1 MFGMEPLWRR
11 QRQYGSKLYSAKPDV
26 SSGVSDLRRYLPTLG
41 RGYLEGT
48 TGGDGEGVD
57 VFVGS
62 APGVGVVAAAVTVD
76 LARRDTEVKIL
87 ADCSSVE
94 VDTIADFLTNVL
106 GLCVHLVR
114 RDGR

>member
-1 MFGMEPLWRR
+1 VGTFFDGLDRMHAMSTVIIDRPA
-11 QRQYGSKLYSAKPDV
+11 GSTHPRFPTV
-26 SSGVSDLRRYLPTLG
+26 RYPIDY
-41 RGYLEGT
+41 GYLEGT